1 MRETILIIIVVFS
14 IFIFIFMNKS
24 EVTYIEAYL
33 DKTNYLVRNEPDK
46 YEAANLLANIM
57 GRIHQLRGHL
67 IENKASYS
75 EYSDY
80 IDRLAN
86 NLKPGHTQVYETEPG
101 SEYTSYSVNKG
112 EELVFCLRSKED
124 NKLHDINLMMYVA
137 LHEISHIACPEIGH
151 TPLFKNIFAFF
162 TNKAHEL
169 NLYRIVDY
177 GEQPVEYCG
186 MILSSSIV

>member
-1 MRETILIIIVVFS
+1 MRQTILMIMVVFS
-14 IFIFIFMNKS
+14 IFIFLFINKS
-24 EVTYIEAYL
+24 EVTYIESYL
-33 DKTNYLVRNEPDK
+33 DKRNYLVRNEKDK

-57 GRIHQLRGHL
+57 NRIHKLRTYL
-67 IENKASYS
+67 IENQDNYTNYKSY
-75 EYSDY
+75 
-80 IDRLAN
+80 INRLEN
-86 NLKPGHTQVYETEPG
+86 NLRPGHTQVYETEPG

-151 TPLFKNIFAFF
+151 TPLFKKIFAFF
-162 TNKAHEL
+162 TETAHKL
-169 NLYRIVDY
+169 NLYRIIDY
-177 GEQPVEYCG
+177 AEEPKEYCG